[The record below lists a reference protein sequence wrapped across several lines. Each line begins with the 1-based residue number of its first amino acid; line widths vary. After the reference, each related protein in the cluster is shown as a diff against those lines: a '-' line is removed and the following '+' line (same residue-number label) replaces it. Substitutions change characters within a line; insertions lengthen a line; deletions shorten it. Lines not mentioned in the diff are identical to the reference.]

1 MQGSRPQLLSYRCA
15 FRKHSVGCIA
25 RVHRGV
31 GTASTCVFR
40 ALRIPYLY
48 SAFSVFFGCIWGF
61 HINSKSERIP
71 DYKSKK
77 GYLEF
82 VLKSQTK

>member
-1 MQGSRPQLLSYRCA
+1 M
-15 FRKHSVGCIA
+15 
-25 RVHRGV
+25 

-40 ALRIPYLY
+40 ALGISCLY

-82 VLKSQTK
+82 ALKSQTK